1 MLWHHYQRALHTVRE
16 QPLGSARRKHKNNIK
31 INLREVC
38 CDNGI
43 WMVLAEYRLETGFVT
58 SCAEPLGFT
67 SEDLVSFSLVL
78 LLAYQ
83 NIK

>member
-1 MLWHHYQRALHTVRE
+1 
-16 QPLGSARRKHKNNIK
+16 
-31 INLREVC
+31 
-38 CDNGI
+38 
-43 WMVLAEYRLETGFVT
+43 MVLAEYRLETGFVT

-67 SEDLVSFSLVL
+67 SEDLVSFSLFL